1 MLIDIIDP
9 ENWSKKKKKERKNM
23 GIIYEKVEA
32 ICVFRRRIDDT
43 MININ

>member
-1 MLIDIIDP
+1 MLIDIIRSGKLV
-9 ENWSKKKKKERKNM
+9 EKKKERKNM

>member
-9 ENWSKKKKKERKNM
+9 ENWSKKKKERKNM

-43 MININ
+43 LININ